1 MSHQLDGGSSTDIQA
16 DQIHQY
22 QPEPKPPLTVDR
34 QLREQHFGVAEGKSW
49 GGALGKFEPIHSRT
63 EKYEGAESSE
73 DVRKRANDV

>member
-1 MSHQLDGGSSTDIQA
+1 MSHQLDGGSSTDMQA

-22 QPEPKPPLTVDR
+22 QAEPKPPLTVDR